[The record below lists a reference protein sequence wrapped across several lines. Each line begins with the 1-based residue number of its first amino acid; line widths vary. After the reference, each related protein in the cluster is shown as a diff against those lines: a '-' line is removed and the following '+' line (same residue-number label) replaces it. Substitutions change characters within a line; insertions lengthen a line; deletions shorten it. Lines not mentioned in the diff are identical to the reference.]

1 MANEIQVDYAAGN
14 TLYAIIRN
22 SAGQVWRAAGQV
34 FEDWGA
40 AGHDS
45 GDYAVALVDKSGSRY
60 VGDIDNNL
68 SAGQYS
74 IQWFVQAGASPAD
87 ADTLAGSR
95 DVTWTGVAELT
106 ATRLLANRAVHN
118 TLTGK
123 IEFYDDDSD
132 SVIFNQTLTDVAS
145 VVTRT
150 RD

>member
-14 TLYAIIRN
+14 ALYAIIRN
-22 SAGQVWRAAGQV
+22 PAGQVWHAVGQV
-34 FEDWGA
+34 FENWGA

-45 GDYAVALVDKSGSRY
+45 GDYAVALMDKSGSRY
-60 VGDIDNNL
+60 VGDMDSNVL
-68 SAGQYS
+68 AGQYA

-87 ADTLAGSR
+87 TDTLVGSR

-106 ATRLLANRAVHN
+106 ATKLLANRAIHN

-132 SVIFNQTLTDVAS
+132 SVIFNQTLIDVAS